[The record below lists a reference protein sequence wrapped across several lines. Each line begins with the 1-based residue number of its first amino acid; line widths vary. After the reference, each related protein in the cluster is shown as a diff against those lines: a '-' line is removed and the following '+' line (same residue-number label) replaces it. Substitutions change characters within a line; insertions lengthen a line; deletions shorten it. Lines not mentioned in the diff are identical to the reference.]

1 MSGDP
6 ALEPLSAAS
15 PVLIAGGG
23 VTGRAVL
30 AALRALGSTA
40 TLCDKPTLV
49 TSPPLPKSLKN
60 QPLNQRS
67 PTLIPARDVAT
78 QLHHL
83 R

>member
-1 MSGDP
+1 MSPDP

-40 TLCDKPTLV
+40 TLCDDDPTTRRQFADAGTATVDSV
-49 TSPPLPKSLKN
+49 TT
-60 QPLNQRS
+60 R
-67 PTLIPARDVAT
+67 A
-78 QLHHL
+78 
-83 R
+83 